1 MHRSVLVA
9 ALCAPVSAALQP
21 IRAVPEF
28 AVAAR
33 ARHETG
39 DDVPGATYEKY
50 EHDGWTCGYRHKSG
64 CEPAIVLLHP
74 VGIGLSSWFWT
85 RVMAE
90 PPPAHKSNAAA
101 ILLELLAFRALSAAP
116 TSLPEKASAPWRSS
130 SPPAWTCD

>member
-21 IRAVPEF
+21 FRAVPER

-33 ARHETG
+33 ARFETG
-39 DDVPGATYEKY
+39 DDVPGATYETY

-101 ILLELLAFRALSAAP
+101 ILRPRLNQDPHAID
-116 TSLPEKASAPWRSS
+116 T
-130 SPPAWTCD
+130 TCTRLTG